1 MKIYHTE
8 TQADYDAL
16 MVELE
21 NEGYVWVNGSEPT
34 RWLDK
39 IWKIYKGSTCVD
51 VESNKQ
57 MQHCGIDY
65 YEREFPDIPII
76 KYKAKQ
82 EGHSMTP
89 EQERE
94 YAEANNVTKPSHY
107 QDKNGKDL
115 YQKWYEEHDIQTFR
129 AIMRAIAERYISRY
143 EKKNGIE
150 DLKKGIYTLER
161 LREYEEREAE

>member
-1 MKIYHTE
+1 MKIYRTE
-8 TQADYDAL
+8 TQADYNAL
-16 MVELE
+16 MIELE
-21 NEGYVWVNGSEPT
+21 EQGYLWASGHKPTEVSMRRSWSFYEKDTRITANLEKELEFGSVVYHKE
-34 RWLDK
+34 
-39 IWKIYKGSTCVD
+39 IYPNT
-51 VESNKQ
+51 
-57 MQHCGIDY
+57 
-65 YEREFPDIPII
+65 PII

-94 YAEANNVTKPSHY
+94 YSEANNVNKPSHY

-161 LREYEEREAE
+161 LREYEERV